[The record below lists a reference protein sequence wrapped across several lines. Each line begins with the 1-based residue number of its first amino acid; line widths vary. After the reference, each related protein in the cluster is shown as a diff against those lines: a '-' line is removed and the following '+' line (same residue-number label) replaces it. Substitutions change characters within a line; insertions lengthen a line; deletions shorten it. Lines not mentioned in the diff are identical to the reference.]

1 MPTTILDGESYEQ
14 ARKRRFA
21 EEAALDAWIAGETL
35 CWNCSAAYKKDDAS
49 CPACGKAN
57 ANVDSVLANAQMK
70 AAWE

>member
-21 EEAALDAWIAGETL
+21 EEAAIDARLAGETL
-35 CWNCSAAYKKDDAS
+35 CWNCSTAYKKADAS

-57 ANVDSVLANAQMK
+57 ANVDSILANAQMK
-70 AAWE
+70 EAWA